1 MAFNHRPAHTEQT
14 PALKALYERQER
26 ERSKAWERDR
36 VERSTAP
43 KPDGRKHRDY

>member
-1 MAFNHRPAHTEQT
+1 MAFNNYPSHTEKSF
-14 PALKALYERQER
+14 ALKALYERQER
-26 ERSKAWERDR
+26 ERAKAWERDR

>member
-1 MAFNHRPAHTEQT
+1 MAFNHRPTHTE
-14 PALKALYERQER
+14 PASALKALYERQER